1 MKVRDKYFDEFLGCP
16 SQRRNTLDYEFFF
29 VFLFSNAI
37 FGSGLCEPPSRAS
50 VGGPLR
56 LEQWAH
62 SVSITSFISLG
73 GDYVNSGGVCFFHLA
88 KWRVVVRGTIYKNQL
103 VSRRISL
110 CPFNGSR
117 AYQQILLIFKRIEIF
132 AGSLWRQIH
141 IKLETIFILQQLA
154 QNMGRYFSENLN
166 FFFHSKIL
174 ITRRIQVRLVT

>member
-16 SQRRNTLDYEFFF
+16 SQRRNTLDYEFF
-29 VFLFSNAI
+29 LFSFFECNIWKRFVRAAEPRI
-37 FGSGLCEPPSRAS
+37 GRWSIKAGTMGPLCFYYQFYLTWRRLCEFWR
-50 VGGPLR
+50 GL
-56 LEQWAH
+56 
-62 SVSITSFISLG
+62 
-73 GDYVNSGGVCFFHLA
+73 FFHLA

-117 AYQQILLIFKRIEIF
+117 TYQQILLIFKRIEIF

-154 QNMGRYFSENLN
+154 QNMGRYFSENLI
-166 FFFHSKIL
+166 FFIPKYW
-174 ITRRIQVRLVT
+174 